1 MVLEKLSE
9 EASLLREA
17 RGLGLNPEDF
27 RCTCEVCLRTSELCT
42 ASASELALAVAS
54 VRENNRVGYGKAE

>member
-9 EASLLREA
+9 EASL
-17 RGLGLNPEDF
+17 
-27 RCTCEVCLRTSELCT
+27 LCT

-54 VRENNRVGYGKAE
+54 EVSR